1 MQASEFLSALMASQ
15 GNVDL
20 TRENELF
27 GQFVGDWE
35 FDWYG
40 FEKNMEAQHEKGE
53 WIFSWILEGRA
64 IQDVWII
71 PDRNR
76 RNCEKL
82 AKGEWGT
89 TIRFFNTAL
98 SVWNVVWIGPV
109 KGRFNTFMARKVE
122 DEIVLEETNN
132 PEFKMKWI
140 FSEITST
147 SFNWRSIVSRDEGN
161 TWDLVQKMIVK
172 RKEVN
177 A

>member
-1 MQASEFLSALMASQ
+1 MQESEFLSALLASQ

-27 GQFVGDWE
+27 GQFVGGWE

-40 FEKNMEAQHEKGE
+40 YEKNMEAQHEKGE
-53 WIFSWILEGRA
+53 WIFS
-64 IQDVWII
+64 
-71 PDRNR
+71 
-76 RNCEKL
+76 
-82 AKGEWGT
+82 
-89 TIRFFNTAL
+89 
-98 SVWNVVWIGPV
+98 
-109 KGRFNTFMARKVE
+109 
-122 DEIVLEETNN
+122 
-132 PEFKMKWI
+132 
-140 FSEITST
+140 EITRD